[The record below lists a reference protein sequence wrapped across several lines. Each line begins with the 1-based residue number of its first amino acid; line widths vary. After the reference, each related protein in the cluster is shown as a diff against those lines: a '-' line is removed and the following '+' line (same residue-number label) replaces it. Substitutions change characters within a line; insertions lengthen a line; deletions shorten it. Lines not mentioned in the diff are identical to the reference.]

1 MKKNKLIINY
11 PMLKWAKSLFPLC
24 RSLTGKGTQQTLR
37 FFKNI
42 NKEFKILKFKSG
54 TKVFDWKIPLEW
66 NIRDAY
72 IQHESKKKFA
82 QFKKCNL
89 HVIGY
94 SQPINKKMNRET
106 LLKNIYTQKN
116 QPNAIPYVTSY
127 YKKRW
132 GFCMS
137 EKQKKSLPK
146 GNYKV
151 FIDSDLKRGFLEIM
165 QAKITGKSKKE
176 IFFSSYVCHPSMANN
191 ELSGPVLLNAIMKYI
206 KDTYPTRK
214 FSYRFVL
221 LPETIGSIAY
231 ISKFKSE
238 LKKRIICGFNLTCVG
253 DERAYTMIETPYR
266 NTLADRALYAVLKDK
281 KKFTKYSF
289 LKRGSDERQYC
300 SPNIELPVCS
310 FLKSKNYP
318 EYHTN
323 LDNFDVVTRK
333 GLEQSLDVFKSIIDT
348 FETGLYPKLT
358 VLGEPNLGKR
368 GLYPTISQ
376 KGIQGREIEKRM
388 NLIAYSNGKNDLF
401 KISNL
406 TNISPRE
413 LCKEYMLLKS
423 RKVLR

>member
-1 MKKNKLIINY
+1 
-11 PMLKWAKSLFPLC
+11 
-24 RSLTGKGTQQTLR
+24 
-37 FFKNI
+37 
-42 NKEFKILKFKSG
+42 
-54 TKVFDWKIPLEW
+54 
-66 NIRDAY
+66 
-72 IQHESKKKFA
+72 
-82 QFKKCNL
+82 
-89 HVIGY
+89 
-94 SQPINKKMNRET
+94 
-106 LLKNIYTQKN
+106 
-116 QPNAIPYVTSY
+116 
-127 YKKRW
+127 
-132 GFCMS
+132 
-137 EKQKKSLPK
+137 
-146 GNYKV
+146 
-151 FIDSDLKRGFLEIM
+151 
-165 QAKITGKSKKE
+165 
-176 IFFSSYVCHPSMANN
+176 MANN

-206 KDTYPTRK
+206 KDTYPKRK

-266 NTLADRALYAVLKDK
+266 NTLADRALYAALKDK

>member
-1 MKKNKLIINY
+1 MKKSKLIINY

-54 TKVFDWKIPLEW
+54 TKVFDWEIPLEW

-165 QAKITGKSKKE
+165 HAKITGESKKE

-206 KDTYPTRK
+206 KDTYPKRK

-266 NTLADRALYAVLKDK
+266 NTLADRALYAALKDK

-289 LKRGSDERQYC
+289 LERGSDERQYC
-300 SPNIELPVCS
+300 SPNIELPVCT
-310 FLKSKNYP
+310 FLKSRSYP

-348 FETGLYPKLT
+348 FETGLYPKST

-376 KGIQGREIEKRM
+376 KGTQRREIKKRM

>member
-24 RSLTGKGTQQTLR
+24 RSLTGKGTQETLR

-66 NIRDAY
+66 NIRDGY

-206 KDTYPTRK
+206 KDTYPKRK

-310 FLKSKNYP
+310 FLKSKKFP

-348 FETGLYPKLT
+348 FETGLYPKST

-376 KGIQGREIEKRM
+376 KGILGREIEKRM